1 MFQSCTEN
9 SSNYKYKYKYEMSNG
24 TAICDSS
31 YAGRKNVCGKM
42 MCQCDAIFLEKIK
55 AITLKSGCPT
65 VNPGCWLKCNMNTN
79 YYTSYG
85 VNQSSWSKFFL
96 LRNFMNIN
104 GITLFF
110 FFLSPSLCARP
121 GLFTASKIEHD
132 NFWTNIQ
139 ILYLKIGILVP

>member
-96 LRNFMNIN
+96 LQNFMNIN

-110 FFLSPSLCARP
+110 FFFCPLHFAHGLEYLLLQKLSMTI
-121 GLFTASKIEHD
+121 FD
-132 NFWTNIQ
+132 Q
-139 ILYLKIGILVP
+139 IFKFFI